1 MKFDK
6 FITRPVLSSAIS
18 IFIVILGLL
27 GLVSLPITQYPSIA
41 PPTIQVSATYTG
53 ANAQTVLNSVVAP
66 LEEEINGVENMS
78 YMTSTAT
85 NTGTASILV
94 YFELGTDPDMAAI
107 NVQNKVSQAE
117 GSLPSE
123 VTKIGVTTS
132 KRQSSMLM
140 GFGLYSENDQ
150 YDYSFLENYADIN
163 LIPQIKRISGVSDVF
178 ITGSNYSMR
187 IWLKPDVMAQYHLM
201 PSDITTALDE
211 QNIEAA
217 PGQLGEQG
225 NQTFQY
231 VLKYKGRLQNEV
243 DFENIV
249 ISATSNGEV
258 LHLKDI
264 ADIELGRLSSS
275 VTASI
280 NGHPGVSGMVF
291 QTSGSN
297 AMDIN
302 NSIESFLEEAEADFP
317 DGVKSAIM
325 LNTNDFLYAS
335 IWEVV
340 KTLLEAFLLVILVT
354 YIFLQNTRSTL
365 IPTIAIPVA
374 LVGSFFLMWIFGFS
388 VNLLTLCAMVLAI
401 GTVVDDAIIV
411 VEAVQAKIDAGYT
424 SARQASIDAI
434 GEISGAVV
442 TSTLVMMAIFIP
454 VSFTGGTTGIF
465 FKQMGLTMAFAIG
478 ISGINALTLSPALC
492 ALLLKPSIKNGE
504 KKTSFTQRFHTAFN
518 DNFKRLTNKYK
529 KGVSFFTAHKL
540 MSGSLVGIV
549 IIAFV
554 FLLRTTPTGL
564 IPNEDQGTI
573 FGALAMPVG
582 TSLEETTKEMD
593 KILEIV
599 QGIPAIETYSLSNG
613 YSLLD
618 GSGNTYGNLMC
629 KLKDWDLRGDG
640 ESVDEIIA
648 LLNRETA
655 KVIKNGNM
663 IYLSPPMVAGYSVTN
678 GFELKL
684 QDKTGGDLTDFETV
698 AKDFIQKLNQRP
710 EIESARTSFSASTPQ
725 YMVDVD
731 VEKCKI
737 AGISPDVIL
746 STLEGYYGG
755 IYASNFNRFGK
766 LYRVMI
772 QASPDYRTN
781 TESLNKIM
789 VRNGTEMAP
798 ISQFVTLRKAYGP
811 DNINRFNMYT
821 SIGITGSPDGDYS
834 SGEAIS
840 AIKELAKELPTGY
853 SYEFS
858 GMTREESSTGANSTA
873 YVLGLVFLFI
883 YLLLSMQ
890 YESYILPIII
900 ILSIPMGLAGSLLF
914 ANIMGVD
921 NNIYLQVALIM
932 LIGLIA
938 KNSILIVEYAI
949 ERRQQGLSILEA
961 AIEAAAA
968 RLRPIMM
975 TSLTLIVGLLPMM
988 FASGVGANGNS
999 SLGTGVIGGML
1010 VGMISQIFI
1019 TPALFV
1025 IFQKVQEKFKPMT
1038 EDFNQT
1044 ASENAS
1050 ITQ

>member
-6 FITRPVLSSAIS
+6 FITRPVLSSAVS
-18 IFIVILGLL
+18 VFIVILGVL
-27 GLVSLPITQYPSIA
+27 GLVSLPISQYPSIA
-41 PPTIQVSATYTG
+41 PPTVQVEATYTG
-53 ANAQTVLNSVVAP
+53 ANAQTVLNSVIAP
-66 LEEEINGVENMS
+66 LEEEINGVENMT

-85 NTGTASILV
+85 NTGDASITI
-94 YFELGTDPDMAAI
+94 YFKLGTDPDMAAV
-107 NVQNKVSQAE
+107 NVQNKVSSAE

-123 VTKIGVTTS
+123 VTEVGVTTS

-140 GFGLYSENDQ
+140 CFGLYSENDQ
-150 YDYSFLENYADIN
+150 YDYSFLENYAEIN
-163 LIPQIKRISGVSDVF
+163 LVPQIKRITGVSSVSGA
-178 ITGSNYSMR
+178 GSNYSMR
-187 IWLKPDVMAQYHLM
+187 IWLKPDVMAQYQLM

-225 NQTFQY
+225 NQAFQY
-231 VLKYKGRLQNEV
+231 VLKYKGRLQSVEE
-243 DFENIV
+243 FENIV
-249 ISATSNGEV
+249 ISATEDGEI
-258 LHLKDI
+258 LHLKDV
-264 ADIELGRLSSS
+264 AKIELGRLSNTMTTN
-275 VTASI
+275 V
-280 NGHPGVSGMVF
+280 NGHAGITYMIF
-291 QTSGSN
+291 QTAGSN

-302 NSIESFLEEAEADFP
+302 NSIASFLEEAEADFP
-317 DGVKSAIM
+317 DGIKSATL
-325 LNTNDFLYAS
+325 LNTNSFLYAS
-335 IWEVV
+335 IWEVI

-411 VEAVQAKIDAGYT
+411 VEAVQAKLDAGYT
-424 SARQASIDAI
+424 SARQASLDAMS
-434 GEISGAVV
+434 EISSAIIS
-442 TSTLVMMAIFIP
+442 STLVMMAIFIP

-465 FKQMGLTMAFAIG
+465 FQQMGLTMAFAIG

-492 ALLLKPSIKNGE
+492 ALMLKPKDNDGE
-504 KKTSFTQRFHTAFN
+504 KKKTFAQRFHSSFN

-529 KGVSFFTAHKL
+529 KGVSFFTSHKL

-554 FLLRTTPTGL
+554 FLLRITPTGF

-573 FGALAMPVG
+573 FGVLSMPVG

-593 KILEIV
+593 KVSTLV
-599 QGIPAIETYSLSNG
+599 QSIPAIESYSVNNG
-613 YSLLD
+613 YSLVD
-618 GSGNTYGNLMC
+618 GSGNTYGMLIC
-629 KLKDWDLRGDG
+629 KLKDWDFRGDG
-640 ESVDEIIA
+640 ESVDEIISQ
-648 LLNRETA
+648 LYRETG
-655 KVIKNGNM
+655 KIVKNGNM
-663 IYLSPPMVAGYSVTN
+663 IYLAPPMVAGYSVTN

-684 QDKTGGDLTDFETV
+684 QDKTGGDLTKFETV
-698 AKDFIQKLNQRP
+698 ANDFIQKLNQRP
-710 EIESARTSFSASTPQ
+710 EIESSRTSFSASTPQ

-731 VEKCKI
+731 AEKCKI

-789 VRNGTEMAP
+789 VRNGTEMAS

-811 DNINRFNMYT
+811 DNISRFNMYT
-821 SIGITGSPDGDYS
+821 SISITGSPAGDYS
-834 SGEAIS
+834 SGEAIN

-858 GMTREESSTGANSTA
+858 GMTRDESSTGANTTA
-873 YVLGLVFLFI
+873 IILGIVFVFI

-921 NNIYLQVALIM
+921 NNIYLQIALIM

-949 ERRQQGLSILEA
+949 ERRQQGLSIRQA
-961 AIEAAAA
+961 AIEAATA

-975 TSLTLIVGLLPMM
+975 TSLTLIVGLMPMM

-1010 VGMISQIFI
+1010 IGMICQIFI

-1025 IFQKVQEKFKPMT
+1025 IFQKFQEKFKPVKD
-1038 EDFNQT
+1038 DFSQAIIDTSNLT
-1044 ASENAS
+1044 K
-1050 ITQ
+1050 

>member
-18 IFIVILGLL
+18 VFIVILGVL
-27 GLVSLPITQYPSIA
+27 GLISLPITQYPNIA
-41 PPTIQVSATYTG
+41 PPTIQVEATYTG
-53 ANAQTVLNSVVAP
+53 ANAQTVLNSVIAP
-66 LEEEINGVENMS
+66 LEEEINGVENMT

-85 NTGTASILV
+85 NTGSASITV
-94 YFELGTDPDMAAI
+94 YFELGTDADMAAV
-107 NVQNKVSQAE
+107 NVQNKVSSAE

-123 VTKIGVTTS
+123 VTQVGVTTS

-140 GFGLYSENDQ
+140 CFGLYSDNDQ

-163 LIPQIKRISGVSDVF
+163 LVPQIKRITGVSSVSGA
-178 ITGSNYSMR
+178 GSNYSMR
-187 IWLKPDVMAQYHLM
+187 IWLKPDVMAQYQLM

-231 VLKYKGRLQNEV
+231 VLKYKGRLQSEE

-249 ISATSNGEV
+249 ISATSDGEV
-258 LHLKDI
+258 LHLKDV
-264 ADIELGRLSSS
+264 ADIELGRLSNTMTTN
-275 VTASI
+275 V
-280 NGHPGVSGMVF
+280 NGHAGITYMVF
-291 QTSGSN
+291 QTAGSN

-302 NSIESFLEEAEADFP
+302 NSIVSFLEEAEADFP
-317 DGVKSAIM
+317 DGVESAIL
-325 LNTNDFLYAS
+325 LNTNTFLYAS

-424 SARQASIDAI
+424 SARQASIDAM
-434 GEISGAVV
+434 GEISSAIIS
-442 TSTLVMMAIFIP
+442 STLVMMAIFIP

-492 ALLLKPSIKNGE
+492 ALLLKPKDNDGE
-504 KKTSFTQRFHTAFN
+504 KKRTFAQRFHTSFN

-529 KGVSFFTAHKL
+529 KGVSFFTGHKL

-554 FLLRTTPTGL
+554 FLLRITPTGL

-593 KILEIV
+593 KISEVV
-599 QGIPAIETYSLSNG
+599 QGIPAIESYSINNG
-613 YSLLD
+613 YSLID
-618 GSGNTYGNLMC
+618 GSGNTYGMLIC

-640 ESVDEIIA
+640 ESLDDIIA
-648 LLNRETA
+648 QLNRETA
-655 KVIKNGNM
+655 KVVKNGNM
-663 IYLSPPMVAGYSVTN
+663 MYLAPPMVAGYSVTN

-698 AKDFIQKLNQRP
+698 ANDFIQKLNERP

-811 DNINRFNMYT
+811 DNISRFNMYT
-821 SIGITGSPDGDYS
+821 SIGITGSPAADYS
-834 SGEAIS
+834 SGEAIN

-853 SYEFS
+853 GYEFS
-858 GMTREESSTGANSTA
+858 GMTRDESSTGANTTA
-873 YVLGLVFLFI
+873 IILGIVFVFI

-949 ERRQQGLSILEA
+949 ERRQQGLSIMEA

-975 TSLTLIVGLLPMM
+975 TSLTLIVGLMPMM

-999 SLGTGVIGGML
+999 SLGTGVIGGMFI
-1010 VGMISQIFI
+1010 GMICQIFI

-1025 IFQKVQEKFKPMT
+1025 IFQKIQEKFKPMN
-1038 EDFNQT
+1038 EDFTQT
-1044 ASENAS
+1044 AAGNAS

>member
-18 IFIVILGLL
+18 VFIVILGVL
-27 GLVSLPITQYPSIA
+27 GLFSLPITQYPSIA

-85 NTGTASILV
+85 NSGTASILV

-178 ITGSNYSMR
+178 ITGSNYAMR

-231 VLKYKGRLQNEV
+231 VLKYKGRLQSEE

-249 ISATSNGEV
+249 ISATKDGEV
-258 LHLKDI
+258 LHLKDV
-264 ADIELGRLSSS
+264 ANIELGRLSSS
-275 VTASI
+275 VTSNI
-280 NGHPGVSGMVF
+280 NGHPGVTGMVF

-302 NSIESFLEEAEADFP
+302 NSIASFLEEAEADFP

-354 YIFLQNTRSTL
+354 YVFLQNTRSTL

-374 LVGSFFLMWIFGFS
+374 LVGSFFLMWVFGFS

-424 SARQASIDAI
+424 SARQASIDAM

-492 ALLLKPSIKNGE
+492 ALLLKPSGKHGE
-504 KKTSFTQRFHTAFN
+504 KKTSFAQRFHTAFN

-529 KGVSFFTAHKL
+529 KGVGFFTAHKL

-554 FLLRTTPTGL
+554 VLLRITPTGL

-582 TSLEETTKEMD
+582 TSLEETTKEMA
-593 KILEIV
+593 KISEIV
-599 QGIPAIETYSLSNG
+599 QGIPAIESYSISNG

-648 LLNRETA
+648 QLNRETA
-655 KVIKNGNM
+655 KVVKNGNM
-663 IYLSPPMVAGYSVTN
+663 MYLAPPMVAGYSVTN

-684 QDKTGGDLTDFETV
+684 QDKTGGDLNDFETV
-698 AKDFIQKLNQRP
+698 AKDFIQQLNERP

-781 TESLNKIM
+781 TESLNNIM

-834 SGEAIS
+834 SGEAIN

-873 YVLGLVFLFI
+873 YVLAIVFVFI

-890 YESYILPIII
+890 YESYILPITIV
-900 ILSIPMGLAGSLLF
+900 LSIPMGLAGSLLF

-949 ERRQQGLSILEA
+949 ERRQQGLSIMQA

-975 TSLTLIVGLLPMM
+975 TSLTLIVGLMPMM

-1010 VGMISQIFI
+1010 IGMICQIFI

-1025 IFQKVQEKFKPMT
+1025 IFQKFQEKFKPLN
-1038 EDFNQT
+1038 EDFSQT
-1044 ASENAS
+1044 TTGNAS